1 MLIVTG
7 TIAVMPSDFAEFIS
21 DLRGLAGATRQRDGN
36 LSYDAG
42 ILDARAG
49 QILVAERWEDQAAL
63 TAHLDADDTK
73 AFVQRWQARMRNDV
87 RKFDAANERALDD
100 A

>member
-7 TIAVMPSDFAEFIS
+7 TISVLPSDLAVFIA
-21 DLRGLAGATRQRDGN
+21 DLQGLAVVTRQRDGN

-42 ILDARAG
+42 ILDPSVG
-49 QILVAERWEDQAAL
+49 KVLVAERWKDQAAL
-63 TAHLDADDTK
+63 TGHLRADDTM
-73 AFVQRWQARMRNDV
+73 AFVRRWQDRISGDV
-87 RKFDAANERALDD
+87 RKFDAVNERALDD